1 MGEGMYVPIA
11 KGSVHKKV
19 DATVNHKDAGGAFDK
34 RAAFLADLEGAGDAN
49 AYLDVLQNPTVMAS
63 PPNGVLATLEEPGPL
78 IQAEANYLR
87 NTWYNEG
94 KNGWWPW
101 LQPIYPILKA
111 GLIKAIQAAQNPPR
125 PIDSYWLVGGNQ
137 VQVIVCALPGAQHV
151 LRLILTPPGLAP
163 TQNRPN
169 PIQIWSI
176 RRSPGWTQGDSTPE
190 EIVDDVIPSGGNVVI
205 FKQKEL
211 PTPNGW

>member
-1 MGEGMYVPIA
+1 M
-11 KGSVHKKV
+11 
-19 DATVNHKDAGGAFDK
+19 T
-34 RAAFLADLEGAGDAN
+34 
-49 AYLDVLQNPTVMAS
+49 S
-63 PPNGVLATLEEPGPL
+63 PPSNPGPL
-78 IQAEANYLR
+78 TQGEANYLL

-125 PIDSYWLVGGNQ
+125 PIDSYWLVGSNQ

-169 PIQIWSI
+169 PINIWSI
-176 RRSPGWTQGDSTPE
+176 RRSPGWAVGDSTPE
-190 EIVDDVIPSGGNVVI
+190 EIVESLQGDVVTWQ
-205 FKQKEL
+205 QKEL
-211 PTPNGW
+211 IGVWSTGQPEV